1 MATLRFKATVDI
13 QGVNPFVPVSA
24 ARAAKIKRDWR
35 KPMPVVVRINGKP
48 EEPWHINMMPVG
60 DGTFR
65 LYLHGDVRK
74 ASATQVGDRVNVE
87 VGFDAAYRSGPQP
100 LPSWFRAAL
109 AKDPIAEQNWRALS
123 PSRQKEIVRYL
134 AALKSAAARERNLAR
149 ALQALAGKPGRFM
162 ARSWTEGK

>member
-1 MATLRFKATVDI
+1 MATLRFMATIDI
-13 QGVNPFVPVSA
+13 HGVNPFVPVSA

-35 KPMPVVVRINGKP
+35 QPMPVVVRINGKP
-48 EEPWHINMMPVG
+48 EEPWHINMMPAG
-60 DGTFR
+60 DGAFR

-74 ASATQVGDRVNVE
+74 ASATRVGDRVNVE

-100 LPSWFRAAL
+100 LPPWFRAAL
-109 AKDPIAEQNWRALS
+109 AKDPIAEQNWQALP

-162 ARSWTEGK
+162 ARSWSEGK